1 MQTKQSIERRSVRY
15 YITGLEQ
22 ALAEELVRVL
32 EGHGCREANSPRA
45 ADIVF
50 CAPRAQVLKPAVR
63 QAAGRPVIAVSRI
76 PETSLWLDA
85 LEAGAAD
92 YYAAPFENMH
102 IRWMLDRHCGERAS
116 ARAVA

>member
-1 MQTKQSIERRSVRY
+1 MQNNQRKERRWIRY
-15 YITGLEQ
+15 YLSGLEQ
-22 ALAEELVRVL
+22 TLAAELGCALD
-32 EGHGCREANSPRA
+32 GHGCRVVNNPRS
-45 ADIVF
+45 ADILF
-50 CAPRAQVLKPAVR
+50 CAPKPQVLESALR

-92 YYAAPFENMH
+92 YYAAPFENLH
-102 IRWMLDRHCGERAS
+102 IRWMLDRHCGRQAA